1 MQKEMKHSDRELL
14 AAACR
19 DHGLRVTPQR
29 QAIHD
34 LLAGSKEHPSADEVF
49 RQVREHFPHISY
61 DTVNRTLLTFVRI
74 GLIGTVES
82 PGGPRRFDP
91 DIGQH
96 HHFHCR
102 RCGRIVDF
110 HNEDY
115 DRLEIPGYIR
125 NKFTVLDKKVILIG
139 LCDRHGSS

>member
-1 MQKEMKHSDRELL
+1 MQIEKRHSDRQRF

-19 DHGLRVTPQR
+19 KHGLRMTPQR
-29 QAIHD
+29 QAVYD

-49 RQVREHFPHISY
+49 RLVRELYPHISY
-61 DTVNRTLLTFVRI
+61 DTVNRTLLTFARI
-74 GLIGTVES
+74 GLVDMVES

-91 DIGQH
+91 DVGQH

-110 HNEDY
+110 HDHGY
-115 DRLEIPGYIR
+115 DRLEVPRAIR
-125 NKFTVLDKKVILIG
+125 DRFTVLDKKVILTG
-139 LCDRHGSS
+139 LCDRCGSS